1 MAWWQSGIIIIVWL
15 IILFSGC
22 AEKQGTTRVPNST
35 QTITVPPIVTP
46 ISIPTDTETK
56 IPTANTSE
64 QDSSKNFSI
73 GNSINIFAFKT
84 YSILSNESG
93 NLFFSPFSVH
103 AALSMMAEGANGST
117 LEEMDNAL
125 ALSTDSSTRQQG
137 YEELMNNL
145 NAKNSNYNLSIA
157 NAIWIEKTY
166 SVKPEFSDILSTYY
180 DTTAFR
186 ADFANNPDAERMNI
200 NRWVEGKT
208 NNKILNLIPEG
219 NVDSLTRLVIADAI
233 YFKGKWAQIFEKQNT
248 KEAPFFVS
256 SSMNVT
262 VPLMYQ
268 SAWTGYYSDNEVKA
282 LEMDYEGYNL
292 SMLILLPDSNHSLS
306 EVESELSSDQIN
318 SIRSQIVNTEV
329 HIWIP
334 RFSITRFEKM
344 RDLLIEL
351 GMASAFDSSTADFAG
366 INSAKEL
373 FISDVFHKTFI
384 NVNEFGTEAAAATAV
399 IFAGAAPPMYVKEF
413 RADHPF
419 LFFIMDKQSG
429 AILFMGR
436 VVDPSSGN

>member
-1 MAWWQSGIIIIVWL
+1 MY
-15 IILFSGC
+15 
-22 AEKQGTTRVPNST
+22 R
-35 QTITVPPIVTP
+35 
-46 ISIPTDTETK
+46 ETGNY
-56 IPTANTSE
+56 T
-64 QDSSKNFSI
+64 DSSKNFSI
-73 GNSINIFAFKT
+73 ASSINIFAFKT

-103 AALSMMAEGANGST
+103 ATLSMIVEGANGNT
-117 LEEMDNAL
+117 REEMDNVL

-137 YEELMNNL
+137 YKKLLNNL

-166 SVKPEFSDILSTYY
+166 SVKPEFSSVLSTFY
-180 DTTAFR
+180 DTTAFK
-186 ADFANNPDAERMNI
+186 ADFARYPDAERVNI

-233 YFKGKWAQIFEKQNT
+233 YFKGKWSQIFEKQYT
-248 KEAPFFVS
+248 QDAPFFVS
-256 SSMNVT
+256 SSRNVT

-268 SAWTGYYSDNEVKA
+268 SAWMGYYSDNELKA

-318 SIRSQIVNTEV
+318 SIRSHIVNNEV

-334 RFSITRFEKM
+334 RFGITRFEKM
-344 RDLLIEL
+344 RDLLMEL
-351 GMASAFDSSTADFAG
+351 GMTSAFDSSTADFTG
-366 INSAKEL
+366 INSTKEL

-399 IFAGAAPPMYVKEF
+399 IAPSAVPPSYVKEF

-419 LFFIMDKQSG
+419 LFFIIDKQSG
-429 AILFMGR
+429 VILFMGR
-436 VVDPSSGN
+436 MVDPSSGN